1 MLSYVLERD
10 GGLVYGKDYVV
21 RSGILDSEFGEVPTH
36 FWIEFNGS
44 KHGGMILD
52 YRARMWLGDR
62 EEVPNGFFDPKEYKK
77 VEYIPMR
84 LLLSNTHVIVFN
96 TLIKKWDY
104 YEG

>member
-1 MLSYVLERD
+1 MKERIERLCKKYVELELECDGLSRVLSYVLERD

-52 YRARMWLGDR
+52 YVA
-62 EEVPNGFFDPKEYKK
+62 
-77 VEYIPMR
+77 
-84 LLLSNTHVIVFN
+84 
-96 TLIKKWDY
+96 
-104 YEG
+104 